1 MLSGCGVRKKGTAS
15 LFPPVRRVNLGRVAA
30 AKTGRQSPFFALLFV
45 ALLAAGTVAGQ
56 PALTTIQDI
65 LYRAD
70 GTRFTGTMF
79 IKYNSFLAGD
89 TSNIATA
96 NLTLPIVNG
105 ALRVQLV
112 PTTTASAGAQYA
124 VTYNSQGIDQFTETW
139 AVAPSSAVLR
149 VKDVRVSAGTVI
161 GPAAVTTPTQIGD
174 VVGLTNELAV
184 RPTEGVGF
192 GIGRAAVINQAGQID
207 AASGNLGDCVRVDGS
222 SGPCGSGGGGVG
234 GASFADSEVPTGA
247 INGSNAVFTLATAPS
262 PAGSLELYLNGL
274 LMRQG
279 ADYQITTNTI
289 TFFLASV
296 PQTGD
301 ILVASYRF
309 ANPSD
314 PLSSLASPQVVC
326 SSTGSSTSGTA
337 LVELGSCTIAAG
349 LLGAGDRLEVQF
361 HYAHTGTA
369 TGFTGAVLIG
379 STTVASRAAG
389 STEALLAGH
398 TSFGIYGGGQTWD
411 TQTWGVAL
419 SLTVNAGT
427 ASENISQSLRVSL
440 QGQMAG
446 TTSDSLFLRNFT
458 VIRYPA
464 QANP

>member
-15 LFPPVRRVNLGRVAA
+15 LFPPVRRVDLGKVAA
-30 AKTGRQSPFFALLFV
+30 AKTGRQSPFFIALFALLMAVTAV
-45 ALLAAGTVAGQ
+45 AQ
-56 PALTTIQDI
+56 PALTTIQDV

-105 ALRVQLV
+105 VLRVQLV

-139 AVAPSSAVLR
+139 AVAPSTTVMKVA
-149 VKDVRVSAGTVI
+149 DVRVSTGTVI
-161 GPAAVTTPTQIGD
+161 GPAAVTTPIQIGD

-184 RPTEGVGF
+184 RPMEGVGF
-192 GIGRAAVINQAGQID
+192 GIGRTAVINQAGQID

-222 SGPCGSGGGGVG
+222 SGPCGSGGGVAG
-234 GASFADSEVPTGA
+234 GSFADSEVPTGV
-247 INGSNAVFTLATAPS
+247 INGSNAVFTLASAPS

-274 LMRQG
+274 LMSQG
-279 ADYQITTNTI
+279 ADYQISTNTI
-289 TFFLASV
+289 TFFLASI

-301 ILVASYRF
+301 LLVASYRF
-309 ANPSD
+309 ANPND

-326 SSTGSSTSGTA
+326 SSTGSSTSGTT

-379 STTVASRAAG
+379 GTTVASRAAG
-389 STEALLAGH
+389 ATEALLAGH

-419 SLTVNAGT
+419 SLAANAGT
-427 ASENISQSLRVSL
+427 ASENTSQALRVSL

-446 TTSDSLFLRNFT
+446 TASDSLVLRNFT